1 MPESLAGA
9 DHVALGVDDYFAD
22 FWERFGHLD
31 GDLWKLE
38 RRQEFREPGYPS
50 WDSFAAGRVAD
61 SLALAEAGRVEI
73 LDYQRRLFER
83 HIESRRVRV
92 AASPPTPYLWWESHI
107 LKIRAEAGEQI
118 RIVDAESV
126 TRYEAAGP
134 LPEIVILGPAV
145 LYDVQY
151 DADGVVTGA
160 HRYAQS
166 ELIASWLG
174 FIAELFDAGEPFS
187 AYFAR
192 EIGPTPGGDKPG
204 TPS

>member
-107 LKIRAEAGEQI
+107 LKIRTRNTATLEVLLGEIQRWPGVI
-118 RIVDAESV
+118 G
-126 TRYEAAGP
+126 TRTNLVLSTHKETLALP
-134 LPEIVILGPAV
+134 LSHLEEI
-145 LYDVQY
+145 
-151 DADGVVTGA
+151 
-160 HRYAQS
+160 
-166 ELIASWLG
+166 
-174 FIAELFDAGEPFS
+174 IAEGRGTKRRGE
-187 AYFAR
+187 
-192 EIGPTPGGDKPG
+192 
-204 TPS
+204 